1 MNNNSAKPF
10 LPWLGGKCRLAKHIL
25 PLFPEHTLY
34 VEPFCGGAALFFMKK
49 PSCAEIINDIN
60 SDIVNLYR
68 VVKYH
73 QEEFSRQFQWMLAS
87 REMWNE
93 VINQHTEYMTD
104 IQRAVRFFFIQKCA
118 YGGRAYSRAFG
129 VKTHRPQIIPGNTEQ
144 LLQEARDRLAR
155 ATIEHLDWEVCIAR
169 YDRPTTLFYCDP
181 PYWLDGGYGI
191 DFSFCNYERMAELA
205 RTIKGKMII
214 SLNDTQEMR
223 RLFEGMNIHHVAH
236 RYTVP
241 RGKTSSVSELIICNF

>member
-10 LPWLGGKCRLAKHIL
+10 LPWPGGKRRLAKHIL

-68 VVKYH
+68 VVKHH
-73 QEEFSRQFQWMLAS
+73 QEEFFRHFQWMPAS

-93 VINQHTEYMTD
+93 LINQRTEYMTD
-104 IQRAVRFFFIQKCA
+104 IQRAVRFFFIQK
-118 YGGRAYSRAFG
+118 YGYAGRVDSRSFG
-129 VKTHRPQIIPGNTEQ
+129 VKTDAGRLIAESMAR

-155 ATIEHLDWEVCIAR
+155 ATIEHLDWEACIAR

-181 PYWLDGGYGI
+181 PYYNLTGYGV
-191 DFSFCNYERMAELA
+191 DFPFGNYERMAELA